1 MKYTLSLAFLAFFLI
16 NDQAYSMEK
25 EEEKEKHLSCC
36 GVMCS
41 NLLKPLNL
49 VMDSSQRVW
58 LVEQADKYLL
68 NHIDQ
73 LTADYILEPLLSLL
87 VTIPNDS
94 EKEFDDKKRQ

>member
-1 MKYTLSLAFLAFFLI
+1 MKYTLSLAFLAVSLI
-16 NDQAYSMEK
+16 NNQAYSMDKEGENEK
-25 EEEKEKHLSCC
+25 RLSCC

-41 NLLKPLNL
+41 NLLKPLNI

-73 LTADYILEPLLSLL
+73 LTADYILEPILTL
-87 VTIPNDS
+87 TMTTKNS
-94 EKEFDDKKRQ
+94 EEKIEDKKKQ